1 MTGRGAYKVKD
12 GIAPK
17 RYKFKDGI
25 ATRYTFKGTLP
36 VKPISAR
43 TVMLAARGT
52 GRLAMYAG
60 RKAYGAVKGF
70 ARKRGTRRVAGG
82 AASFGG
88 GALWAHGIM
97 NILAAR
103 TTGRVVKGFA
113 QSVAGSVLAHK
124 GAGIWRGTLKGGPG
138 SYGGR
143 GAYTGR
149 GRGWRKFA
157 KGKKRG

>member
-1 MTGRGAYKVKD
+1 MKKRARSSVLRTAVRKASYGAGFAY
-12 GIAPK
+12 
-17 RYKFKDGI
+17 
-25 ATRYTFKGTLP
+25 GTA
-36 VKPISAR
+36 ISAKR
-43 TVMLAARGT
+43 AV
-52 GRLAMYAG
+52 GRFMG
-60 RKAYGAVKGF
+60 
-70 ARKRGTRRVAGG
+70 KRGTRRVAGG

-113 QSVAGSVLAHK
+113 QTVAGSALAHK